1 MTAVSLRQRP
11 ARAICAFIG
20 LVLFAASGARA
31 QDYPNRTV
39 TIVAPSA
46 PGGMYSILAR
56 LIGSKL
62 ERLYGQSFVI
72 ENRPGASSIA
82 GAVFVAH
89 AAPDGYTLM
98 TAASTTMATNVSL
111 HRSLPYDPLTDF
123 IPIVQI
129 ARSPEVLLINAT
141 LPVRSIGDLVKLAR
155 STPGGLSFGSAG
167 PGTGQHLNGELLKMR
182 LGIPMQHIPYKG
194 MQPALNDLAGGHI
207 AMMTSPIPLAL
218 PLADGGK
225 VRMLGVTTKERVG
238 AIPDVPPLAEIGVPG
253 YDAAS
258 WWMLVAPAK
267 TPRSIVDKL
276 HDNLRVVLR
285 ETGCPR
291 RVHPAPGTDSGR
303 FARARRITEICGSRD
318 RPPGR
323 HRAQG
328 RPRRERVTAAVSVR
342 RALRPPSRWPARA
355 LRATA
360 RDPQRSRHPRVP
372 AAAASS
378 NANRGR
384 PIRAQ
389 SLPSSR
395 RA

>member
-1 MTAVSLRQRP
+1 MGKCSPILARELINAMTALSLRQRP
-11 ARAICAFIG
+11 GRAICAFIG
-20 LVLFAASGARA
+20 LVLFAASNARA
-31 QDYPNRTV
+31 QDYPNRAV

-72 ENRPGASSIA
+72 ENRPGASSIT

-111 HRSLPYDPLTDF
+111 HRNLPYDPLTDF

-141 LPVRSIGDLVKLAR
+141 LPVRSIEDLVKLAH

-276 HDNLRVVLR
+276 HADLRVVLR
-285 ETGCPR
+285 EPD
-291 RVHPAPGTDSGR
+291 VHEEFIQRQGLIPVVSPAPDELR
-303 FARARRITEICGSRD
+303 KFVELEIARLGDIVRKAGLAGS
-318 RPPGR
+318 
-323 HRAQG
+323 
-328 RPRRERVTAAVSVR
+328 E
-342 RALRPPSRWPARA
+342 
-355 LRATA
+355 
-360 RDPQRSRHPRVP
+360 
-372 AAAASS
+372 
-378 NANRGR
+378 
-384 PIRAQ
+384 
-389 SLPSSR
+389 
-395 RA
+395 

>member
-1 MTAVSLRQRP
+1 MTPLSLRQRS
-11 ARAICAFIG
+11 RRTICGVIG
-20 LVLFAASGARA
+20 LFLFVASAGRA

-72 ENRPGASSIA
+72 ENRPGASSIS
-82 GAVFVAH
+82 GSVFVAH

-98 TAASTTMATNVSL
+98 TAATTTMATNVSL
-111 HRSLPYDPLTDF
+111 HKNLPYDPLTDF

-129 ARSPEVLLINAT
+129 ARSPEVLLINAA
-141 LPVRSIGDLVKLAR
+141 LPVRSIEDLVKLAR
-155 STPGGLSFGSAG
+155 STKGGLSFGSAG
-167 PGTGQHLNGELLKMR
+167 PGTGQHLNGELFKMM

-218 PLADGGK
+218 PLAHSGK
-225 VRMLGVTTKERVG
+225 VRMLGVTTRERVG

-267 TPRSIVDKL
+267 TPRPIVDKL
-276 HDNLRVVLR
+276 HTDLRVVLR
-285 ETGCPR
+285 EPD
-291 RVHPAPGTDSGR
+291 VHEEFIQRQGLIPVDSGTPDELR
-303 FARARRITEICGSRD
+303 KFVKAEIARLGDIVRKAGLTGTE
-318 RPPGR
+318 
-323 HRAQG
+323 
-328 RPRRERVTAAVSVR
+328 
-342 RALRPPSRWPARA
+342 
-355 LRATA
+355 
-360 RDPQRSRHPRVP
+360 
-372 AAAASS
+372 
-378 NANRGR
+378 
-384 PIRAQ
+384 
-389 SLPSSR
+389 
-395 RA
+395 